1 MAEETKKALDVFY
14 CYAYEDKELLD
25 ELDKHLKPLQR
36 RGEIICWSDREIK
49 AGREW
54 AKEIDE
60 HLDMAN
66 IILLLVSPD
75 FVASD
80 YIYSKEMSRALA
92 RHAEGNA
99 RVIPILLRVGS
110 YENEP
115 FSQLQSLPSNQKPIT
130 QWHSRDEAWL
140 NVVEGIKE
148 AIREIRIDDYVP
160 FQLEAFLPLDQD
172 EILEQEIDNSEL
184 FQQKS
189 TSYEVASPAIERLFS
204 SLGPTQREKKKMS
217 SPERN
222 NPTKGKEVAG
232 SDTHTGGL
240 IVQAEPTQITFP
252 EESTQLS
259 LPFDEPDPPRQEKS
273 LRKLRSG
280 EYEARRVRAQ
290 RLFLSNQPRRA
301 LNLLKD
307 LDFEPAPSSQRWRIA
322 ALRGHCYFG
331 LGMFLPARA
340 DYTYAIEEMPDN
352 IPEDQLQEVTLVHL
366 SLATAQ
372 RELGDLDDATE
383 QYHIALAQMD
393 AGAQVRHFAEAYWGL
408 ALIKIEQA
416 SRSMEGQE
424 HPSVKERRILQDART
439 YAEKAKTLYESTGEM
454 LNSVSVACDIAL
466 IEQMAGN
473 LDEARKHLQ
482 GILTTW
488 SPMLTIPQNTV
499 NNRKRLSQYRNVVS
513 LACCHLAEVELA
525 AHNDSEALAY
535 AKRGHEIAQ
544 HSNTLRR
551 AQASITLGEVLSA
564 GNTQNDEAEMAFRRA
579 IDILSSTQLLD
590 AQVYAHKVLGR
601 YFMKWGRVSEAKQEF
616 DRAHEISLKAQG
628 ISKPSEK

>member
-1 MAEETKKALDVFY
+1 MAEETKSALDIFY
-14 CYAYEDKELLD
+14 CYAYEDKEFLD
-25 ELDKHLKPLQR
+25 ELDKRLKPLQR
-36 RGEIICWSDREIK
+36 RGEIICWSNREIK

-54 AKEIDE
+54 AKDIDE
-60 HLDMAN
+60 HLYRAD

-80 YIYSKEMSRALA
+80 YIYSKEMGRALA
-92 RHAEGNA
+92 RHAEGSA
-99 RVIPILLRVGS
+99 RVIPILLRVGG

-140 NVVEGIKE
+140 NVVEGIKG
-148 AIREIRIDDYVP
+148 AIREIRTGDYAP
-160 FQLEAFLPLDQD
+160 LQTEAFLPPDHD
-172 EILEQEIDNSEL
+172 EILEQEQEIDNSEM
-184 FQQKS
+184 FQQQS
-189 TSYEVASPAIERLFS
+189 TKYEVASPAIERLFS
-204 SLGPTQREKKKMS
+204 SLSPIQREKKKMS
-217 SPERN
+217 SPERT
-222 NPTKGKEVAG
+222 NPAKGKEVAG
-232 SDTHTGGL
+232 NETHTRGS

-252 EESTQLS
+252 EESIQLS
-259 LPFDEPDPPRQEKS
+259 LPFDEPDLPRREKS
-273 LRKLRSG
+273 LRKLRPG
-280 EYEARRVRAQ
+280 EYETRRVRAQ
-290 RLFLSNQPRRA
+290 RLFLSNQPRPA

-352 IPEDQLQEVTLVHL
+352 IPEDQLQEATLVHL
-366 SLATAQ
+366 SLATVQ
-372 RELGDLDDATE
+372 RELGDLDDATK

-424 HPSVKERRILQDART
+424 HLSVKERRILQDART

-482 GILTTW
+482 SILTAW
-488 SPMLTIPQNTV
+488 SPMLTTPQNTAI
-499 NNRKRLSQYRNVVS
+499 NRKRLSQYRNVVS
-513 LACCHLAEVELA
+513 LAYCHLAEVELA

-535 AKRGHEIAQ
+535 AKRGQEIAQ

-564 GNTQNDEAEMAFRRA
+564 GNTPNAEAELAFLRA
-579 IDILSSTQLLD
+579 IDILSSTQLLG

-601 YFMKWGRVSEAKQEF
+601 YFMRWGRVVEAKQEF
-616 DRAHEISLKAQG
+616 DRAHEISLKAQ
-628 ISKPSEK
+628 